1 VGFVKLYY
9 NAYYNMVKVMPTL
22 SIRLDARTAS
32 LVDRVAAQTRK
43 TKSDILREAI
53 GHYAEVIKN
62 SESNSPYE
70 KIAHLIGSWDSGG
83 KQLST
88 RTGEKFATM
97 LKQDTN
103 VRRSDRRRSARR
115 DHR

>member
-1 VGFVKLYY
+1 
-9 NAYYNMVKVMPTL
+9 MPTL

-53 GHYAEVIKN
+53 DQYAETI
-62 SESNSPYE
+62 SEKAEGEKPYD
-70 KIAHLIGSWDSGG
+70 KIAHLIGSWNSGG

-88 RTGEKFATM
+88 RTGEKFAEM
-97 LKQDTN
+97 LRQDTN
-103 VRRSDRRRSARR
+103 ARRSNRRRSARR

>member
-1 VGFVKLYY
+1 
-9 NAYYNMVKVMPTL
+9 MPTL

-32 LVDRVAAQTRK
+32 LVDRVAEQTRK
-43 TKSDILREAI
+43 TKSDVLREAI
-53 GHYAEVIKN
+53 GQYAETIKEN
-62 SESNSPYE
+62 SESDRPYD

-88 RTGEKFATM
+88 RSGEKFAAM

-103 VRRSDRRRSARR
+103 ARRSNRRRSARR
-115 DHR
+115 DPR